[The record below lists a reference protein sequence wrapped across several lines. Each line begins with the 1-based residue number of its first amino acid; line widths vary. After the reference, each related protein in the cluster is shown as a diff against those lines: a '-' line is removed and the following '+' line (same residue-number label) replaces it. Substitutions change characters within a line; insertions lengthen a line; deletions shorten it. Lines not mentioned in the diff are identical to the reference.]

1 MEEAK
6 RKKPYGLWA
15 ALILIGVVIVIWII
29 SMLLKP
35 KIDYD
40 SMAKELLN
48 YAYTFDNVDK
58 IEAIDDDIFHV
69 TVKSDPWY
77 AASEKDKMIFCKKMN
92 EGITVI
98 CQKYKVIRDIDRAAV
113 YYYDGKGIKVAEPG
127 KGVTLE
133 SKILH

>member
-6 RKKPYGLWA
+6 KKKPYGLWV
-15 ALILIGVVIVIWII
+15 ALILIGVAIFIWII

-58 IEAIDDDIFHV
+58 IEAIDDDIFRV
-69 TVKSDPWY
+69 TVKSDSWY
-77 AASEKDKMIFCKKMN
+77 VANERDKKVFCKKIN

-98 CQKYKVIRDIDRAAV
+98 CQKYNAIKDTQVAYI
-113 YYYDGKGIKVAEPG
+113 YYYDEAGIKIAEPG
-127 KGVTLE
+127 KGFTLE
-133 SKILH
+133 STIIH